1 MESLSSARLVATS
14 GMAFGLT
21 AYRVGHADGTR
32 SMANDQVPGDAA
44 QGKNT
49 HHISQD
55 RIVMLTTFVSYNPV
69 SSGNAHASAA
79 NPGLAV
85 QDPTA
90 APVAQVPG
98 AQDAAAVDPDAAMAD
113 FYRWP
118 QRMSAGFKKAVRFL
132 VRCLS
137 GIILRCFCLEA
148 ASVHIMHSSCAVVF
162 ARPRHTN
169 IRCFYRSA
177 SVSSTRIG

>member
-1 MESLSSARLVATS
+1 
-14 GMAFGLT
+14 MAFGLT

-49 HHISQD
+49 HLISQD

-85 QDPTA
+85 QDPGA
-90 APVAQVPG
+90 APSGPRRSG
-98 AQDAAAVDPDAAMAD
+98 CG
-113 FYRWP
+113 R
-118 QRMSAGFKKAVRFL
+118 RRSRRRHGRFL
-132 VRCLS
+132 QV
-137 GIILRCFCLEA
+137 
-148 ASVHIMHSSCAVVF
+148 ASKNVGWFQESCALL
-162 ARPRHTN
+162 
-169 IRCFYRSA
+169 S
-177 SVSSTRIG
+177 